1 MRALLRT
8 EVWIHG
14 TIRHELFDRAFKRMF
29 PHGEITNMVDDA
41 DPEGH
46 PNLRFVKVMTFS
58 DEEAKFWE
66 FFDRFTTLHG
76 FEPTCEP
83 RTSFPRPGPPF
94 D

>member
-8 EVWIHG
+8 EVWVHQD
-14 TIRHELFDRAFKRMF
+14 IRHGLFERAFKRKF
-29 PHGEITNMVDDA
+29 PHGKITNVVADA

-46 PNLRFVKVMTFS
+46 PNLRSVEVETFS

-76 FEPTCEP
+76 FEPTREP
-83 RTSFPRPGPPF
+83 RTSFPRPGPPL